1 MAEKRSIPDDL
12 DLVGSFVNTLHQD
25 PVEPEV
31 EELDSPAAL
40 ATWMKD
46 HGITPDED
54 PDAQDLAS
62 AVQFREALRKLLR
75 ANNGSRLDP
84 GSLGALREAA
94 KEGLIRIEIDSTGRA
109 VPAPAHTGL
118 GAVFARLLAAVADSQ
133 AAGTWER
140 MKACAD
146 DDCEWAFYD
155 SSKNRSRT
163 WCSMEVCG
171 NRAKTRAYRAR
182 RKKS

>member
-1 MAEKRSIPDDL
+1 MPDEHPIPDEL
-12 DLVGSFVNTLHQD
+12 DLIGAFVNTLHKD
-25 PVEPEV
+25 PVDPEL

-40 ATWMKD
+40 ETWMKD
-46 HGITPDED
+46 HGIAPEED
-54 PDAQDLAS
+54 LDDQDLAS
-62 AVQFREALRKLLR
+62 AIRVREALRRLLR
-75 ANNGSRLDP
+75 TNDGSKLDP
-84 GSLGALREAA
+84 GPLGALREAA
-94 KEGLIRIEIDSTGRA
+94 QEGLIRIEIDRTGRA
-109 VPAPAHTGL
+109 VATPARQGL
-118 GAVFARLLAAVADSQ
+118 GSLFARLLAAVADSQ

-140 MKACAD
+140 MKTCAD

-182 RKKS
+182 RKKR